1 MESLLPFLKMFATPM
16 GSFINKSIA
25 SGAAA
30 VIAYSAAKGNPLGDV
45 TGVVSSLALAASY
58 GISALASTQ
67 GVKIAV
73 LNSDTTNGV
82 KVVRSDANAPAVDGV
97 VKRGGPHG

>member
-1 MESLLPFLKMFATPM
+1 MESMLPFLRMFATPL
-16 GSFINKSIA
+16 GSFINKSLA
-25 SGAAA
+25 SGAAG

-45 TGVVSSLALAASY
+45 TGVVSSLTLAASY
-58 GISALASTQ
+58 AISALASTQ
-67 GVKIAV
+67 GVKISV

-82 KVVRSDANAPAVDGV
+82 KVVREDAPAPAVNST